1 MKLALAWEGN
11 ERKKLNESRII
22 KFIFLC
28 NLYSYIKF
36 PYASNPSL
44 KSLKQVLKFIMNGS
58 ILRNEFLKNRAKINR
73 LTYIKPRNLCLSLV
87 RKAKKECCSNLDRQN
102 VVESK
107 YCLKYLKHL
116 FSNESSSFSKLVKN
130 DMFPNYDND
139 ILPVL
144 HIYSPT
150 LYLVWMYPNMKIR
163 QQLWTNLKI
172 QFSN

>member
-44 KSLKQVLKFIMNGS
+44 KSPKQVLKFIMNGS

-116 FSNESSSFSKLVKN
+116 FSNERSSFSKLVKN

-144 HIYSPT
+144 HSYSPT